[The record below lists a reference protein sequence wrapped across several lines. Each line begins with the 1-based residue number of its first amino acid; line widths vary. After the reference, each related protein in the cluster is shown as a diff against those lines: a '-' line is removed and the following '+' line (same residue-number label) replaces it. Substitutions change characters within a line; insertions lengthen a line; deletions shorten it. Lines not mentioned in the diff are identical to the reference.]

1 MAMVQVQPQ
10 AGGAVY
16 ISVEDS
22 GPGINEQEYARLFER
37 FYSRGNAQGAGL
49 GLTIVQT
56 IAQRLGGQV
65 RVENLASGGL
75 RASLDIPQ

>member
-1 MAMVQVQPQ
+1 MDRLTAMETFVHV
-10 AGGAVY
+10 
-16 ISVEDS
+16 VETGS
-22 GPGINEQEYARLFER
+22 FSAAAKR
-37 FYSRGNAQGAGL
+37 L

-75 RASLDIPQ
+75 RATFEIPG